1 MRAWLDSVSCISFG
15 RSLEEFKPKTTD
27 SVFSTTTEGSNLPLF
42 LQDQGTF
49 NAPQELLEKVKVS
62 RIFGMDILR
71 SGLGYL
77 HICASAGI
85 IIVSFPPFQ
94 YLAMLD
100 TL

>member
-62 RIFGMDILR
+62 RIFENGHFKLWNRLFAHFNCVYPIISISCYTRHSLR
-71 SGLGYL
+71 T
-77 HICASAGI
+77 
-85 IIVSFPPFQ
+85 
-94 YLAMLD
+94 
-100 TL
+100 TLM